1 MILLGGFTLCMS
13 YTVGVVCAVYQA
25 SGQGII
31 VLQALLL
38 TAAVFLS
45 LTTYAHV
52 TKKDF
57 SWMGGALFAGLM
69 ILIVELHVDALRR
82 DLRRRRPHRLR
93 ADRRA
98 PLLRLH
104 PLRHEQPP
112 PPLRPRRH
120 VEASIALYLDI
131 VNLFLYLLEILRML
145 QGGDN

>member
-1 MILLGGFTLCMS
+1 MG
-13 YTVGVVCAVYQA
+13 YQA

-45 LTTYAHV
+45 LTTYVHV

-69 ILIVELHVDALRR
+69 ILIVWSFMSTLRR

-112 PPLRPRRH
+112 PPLRPRRLRRG
-120 VEASIALYLDI
+120 VDRALPRRHQL
-131 VNLFLYLLEILRML
+131 VPLFARDPPHAPGRRQLSSS
-145 QGGDN
+145 D